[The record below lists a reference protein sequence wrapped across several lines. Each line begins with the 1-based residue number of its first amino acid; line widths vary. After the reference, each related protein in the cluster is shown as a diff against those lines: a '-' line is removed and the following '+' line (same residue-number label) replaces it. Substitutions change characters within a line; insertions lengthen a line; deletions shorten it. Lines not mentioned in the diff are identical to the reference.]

1 LFYNFATLACLW
13 LKCSWTEVWAKNMT
27 NGRIAVVLFN
37 RAGVLY
43 DFSTY
48 RPQPS
53 PPRFNC
59 CLLTRIDFFL
69 SLVNATHSP
78 P

>member
-1 LFYNFATLACLW
+1 MATLACLW
-13 LKCSWTEVWAKNMT
+13 SKCSWTEVWAKNMT

-43 DFSTY
+43 DFGTDRAPTQS
-48 RPQPS
+48 S
-53 PPRFNC
+53 ADHFVVSADPPP
-59 CLLTRIDFFL
+59 
-69 SLVNATHSP
+69 THSP